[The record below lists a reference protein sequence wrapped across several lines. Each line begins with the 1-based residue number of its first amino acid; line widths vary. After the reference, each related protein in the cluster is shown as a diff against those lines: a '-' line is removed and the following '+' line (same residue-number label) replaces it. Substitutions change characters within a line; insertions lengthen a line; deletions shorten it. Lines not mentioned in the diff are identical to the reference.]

1 MHFVVVAPLTSLASP
16 ISNNYTVRIA
26 SHGSRDPDRSE
37 AGRSWRRADTAAAF
51 ASRLQEET
59 KENKRELQQHIYGA
73 GGRGKLTGH
82 QVLQIQLLLLLTL
95 VAQADRSAGQQNGSQ
110 QTSTDACPGHNV
122 RPIIDDLS
130 VVAQYLNMEEHTLD
144 TRTTRGREMER
155 MREGESNSPCSIAG
169 SNPRQRLSPSQR
181 TRPYA
186 KDPLRQRPADR

>member
-1 MHFVVVAPLTSLASP
+1 MHFVVVAPLTSLAPP

-59 KENKRELQQHIYGA
+59 RENKRKLQQLVDWIE
-73 GGRGKLTGH
+73 GRGKLTGH

-110 QTSTDACPGHNV
+110 QASADASPGHNV
-122 RPIIDDLS
+122 RPIIDDLG
-130 VVAQYLNMEEHTLD
+130 VVAQYLEMEEHTLD
-144 TRTTRGREMER
+144 TSRGRERER
-155 MREGESNSPCSIAG
+155 ASYSPYSIAG
-169 SNPRQRLSPSQR
+169 SNPRRRLSPSQR

>member
-59 KENKRELQQHIYGA
+59 KENERKLQQHLYGA
-73 GGRGKLTGH
+73 GGGGLGREKLTGH

-144 TRTTRGREMER
+144 TTRGRERER
-155 MREGESNSPCSIAG
+155 GR
-169 SNPRQRLSPSQR
+169 
-181 TRPYA
+181 
-186 KDPLRQRPADR
+186 K

>member
-1 MHFVVVAPLTSLASP
+1 MVVGTRIDLRLGVVSVGRIRRLLLRVDCKRKPRK
-16 ISNNYTVRIA
+16 IRGNYNN
-26 SHGSRDPDRSE
+26 
-37 AGRSWRRADTAAAF
+37 
-51 ASRLQEET
+51 
-59 KENKRELQQHIYGA
+59 IYMER

-144 TRTTRGREMER
+144 TRTTRGRERER

>member
-59 KENKRELQQHIYGA
+59 KENKRKLQQHIYGA

-130 VVAQYLNMEEHTLD
+130 VVAQYLNMEEHTLV
-144 TRTTRGREMER
+144 TTRCRE
-155 MREGESNSPCSIAG
+155 REGENERG
-169 SNPRQRLSPSQR
+169 GE
-181 TRPYA
+181 
-186 KDPLRQRPADR
+186 